1 MVLARE
7 REEREKKEG
16 KWRKREENISLCYVC
31 LDIGKKG
38 KKKMWEFYISFGLQR
53 KETGKI
59 SVFKFYSLKRSNNNT
74 FKLGECLFY
83 TPAHIRETSHFVPII

>member
-7 REEREKKEG
+7 REEREKRKGKEG
-16 KWRKREENISLCYVC
+16 KEKEIFPC
-31 LDIGKKG
+31 LNIGKKG

-53 KETGKI
+53 KETGKMC
-59 SVFKFYSLKRSNNNT
+59 VFKFYSLKRSNNNT

-83 TPAHIRETSHFVPII
+83 TPAHIM

>member
-1 MVLARE
+1 MFLTQIWASRRE
-7 REEREKKEG
+7 REEREKRKE
-16 KWRKREENISLCYVC
+16 KRRKYFPLLC

-53 KETGKI
+53 KETGKMCV
-59 SVFKFYSLKRSNNNT
+59 SKFYSLKRSNNNT

-83 TPAHIRETSHFVPII
+83 TPAHIM